1 MGYSEASNGKPSR
14 YECAR
19 GRQTK
24 RKELQDK
31 EDSEAKKSR
40 IESSQ
45 AADSEGETGI
55 AVQTDFTHHQFNELQ
70 LEINQLRGK
79 IETLSKAKQ
88 IDNLAIE
95 AFQGN
100 DYLVTIYTGP
110 PNWEV
115 FSAVHDNL
123 SSNSTC
129 SPFHQLLMTLMRL
142 CLNLSSQDLV
152 FRFSVHMSTK
162 LLKCCISS

>member
-1 MGYSEASNGKPSR
+1 M
-14 YECAR
+14 
-19 GRQTK
+19 
-24 RKELQDK
+24 QDK

-79 IETLSKAKQ
+79 IETLSKAKPR
-88 IDNLAIE
+88 DNVAIE
-95 AFQGN
+95 AYQGN
-100 DYLVTIYTGP
+100 NYLVTFYTGL

-115 FSAVHDNL
+115 FSAVHEFVKANCQA
-123 SSNSTC
+123 T
-129 SPFHQLLMTLMRL
+129 
-142 CLNLSSQDLV
+142 
-152 FRFSVHMSTK
+152 VHVVHF
-162 LLKCCISS
+162 ISS